1 MAKGITYSC
10 TNIWRSVARP
20 GGWWS
25 VLRLAREWDGVF
37 SMDEIAEHLVTLRR
51 GNFLESMEYRRE
63 GTVYAFT
70 SKCRPLPGESLI
82 PVTSPPSDSAA
93 TDGVTVT
100 ALQSDVVTGSDTPPP
115 YAPPRVNY
123 RPGSMDHMRHPSL
136 HMGQRRAHQGGA
148 Q

>member
-10 TNIWRSVARP
+10 ANIWRSIARA

-37 SMDEIAEHLVTLRR
+37 SMDEIADHLATLKR
-51 GNFLESMEYRRE
+51 GDFLTSMEHRRE

-70 SKCRPLPGESLI
+70 PQCHALPGENLLAVTTSLHQSAT
-82 PVTSPPSDSAA
+82 VASEPSR
-93 TDGVTVT
+93 
-100 ALQSDVVTGSDTPPP
+100 SDVMTSVYTPPQSS
-115 YAPPRVNY
+115 V

-136 HMGQRRAHQGGA
+136 HMGQRRAYQGGA